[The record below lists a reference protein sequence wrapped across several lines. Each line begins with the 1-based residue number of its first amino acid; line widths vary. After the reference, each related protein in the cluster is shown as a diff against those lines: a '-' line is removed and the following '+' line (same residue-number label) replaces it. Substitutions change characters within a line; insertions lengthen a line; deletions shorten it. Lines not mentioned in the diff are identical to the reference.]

1 MQQIYVRHKEF
12 YILKFN
18 FNDIVLVYDE
28 MVSRHFWK
36 IAIVT
41 EVLPSRESE
50 IRGAIVRL
58 TKTNTILKCPVN
70 KLFTVKNIY
79 HDTNQADFLWIVL
92 YFFIQCR
99 LKKVVH
105 HEKIILHYIYP
116 CEVIYSVRYNLRS
129 VEHDVLRY
137 IQLNLNKLNLT

>member
-1 MQQIYVRHKEF
+1 MVPRH
-12 YILKFN
+12 
-18 FNDIVLVYDE
+18 V
-28 MVSRHFWK
+28 WK

-79 HDTNQADFLWIVL
+79 PDTKQADFFVDCIVFL
-92 YFFIQCR
+92 YLVSF
-99 LKKVVH
+99 KK
-105 HEKIILHYIYP
+105 
-116 CEVIYSVRYNLRS
+116 SS
-129 VEHDVLRY
+129 
-137 IQLNLNKLNLT
+137 TS

>member
-50 IRGAIVRL
+50 IRGAIARL
-58 TKTNTILKCPVN
+58 TKTNTILKFPVN

-99 LKKVVH
+99 LKKQ
-105 HEKIILHYIYP
+105 YIM
-116 CEVIYSVRYNLRS
+116 
-129 VEHDVLRY
+129 
-137 IQLNLNKLNLT
+137 KK